1 MDNLLQ
7 KQSPSSASF
16 KDYVFTENKVYL
28 LVMLG
33 IMLLEFIVFKICY
46 PFPDFFSDSYSY
58 IRAAYLHLDVNIWPI
73 GYSRFLALFHH
84 WISHSGSALITF
96 QYLAWCFSALYF
108 YFTITYFY
116 PTGKNTRIFLN
127 LFLFFNPLIF
137 YTTNY
142 VTSDILFITMSTVWL
157 ALLIWILN
165 RPSLSHVL
173 IQAVLMF
180 VLFTF
185 R

>member
-1 MDNLLQ
+1 MEKLLQ

-16 KDYVFTENKVYL
+16 KEYVFTDNKVYL
-28 LVMLG
+28 LIMTG
-33 IMLLEFIVFKICY
+33 ILLLEFVIFKILY

-96 QYLAWCFSALYF
+96 QYLAWCFSALFF

-127 LFLFFNPLIF
+127 LFLFFNPLFF

-142 VTSDILFITMSTVWL
+142 VTSDILFISMSTVWL
-157 ALLIWILN
+157 TLLIWILN
-165 RPSLSHVL
+165 WPNIYHVL
-173 IQAVLMF
+173 IQALLMR
-180 VLFTF
+180 T
-185 R
+185 

>member
-33 IMLLEFIVFKICY
+33 IMLVEFIVFKICY

-96 QYLAWCFSALYF
+96 QYLVWCSSALYF
-108 YFTITYFY
+108 YFTVTYFY

-127 LFLFFNPLIF
+127 LFLFFNPLFF

-142 VTSDILFITMSTVWL
+142 VTSDILFISMSTVWL
-157 ALLIWILN
+157 TLLIWTSTAPVQHMSSS
-165 RPSLSHVL
+165 RPC
-173 IQAVLMF
+173 
-180 VLFTF
+180 
-185 R
+185 